1 MDMIPKAEPQ
11 KIPFQV
17 FEKSIPNE
25 GKWELIDGEL
35 FFILKHVFKL
45 FQISPTQLKQVLQL
59 YFLLLQLILIFGLFF
74 HLHQRFLLIVL
85 ELTVLVSLIV

>member
-1 MDMIPKAEPQ
+1 MEMIPKAEPQ

-35 FFILKHVFKL
+35 LFSDEEMRKVILM
-45 FQISPTQLKQVLQL
+45 
-59 YFLLLQLILIFGLFF
+59 
-74 HLHQRFLLIVL
+74 
-85 ELTVLVSLIV
+85 LVSQIGLKKLIDILPHESRDEQEVAL

>member
-1 MDMIPKAEPQ
+1 MQKGEVYMEMIPKAEPQ

-35 FFILKHVFKL
+35 LFSDEEMRKVILM
-45 FQISPTQLKQVLQL
+45 
-59 YFLLLQLILIFGLFF
+59 
-74 HLHQRFLLIVL
+74 
-85 ELTVLVSLIV
+85 LVSQIGLKKLIDILPHESRDELERLLRDKS

>member
-1 MDMIPKAEPQ
+1 MMIPKAKPQ

-35 FFILKHVFKL
+35 LFSDEEMRKVILML
-45 FQISPTQLKQVLQL
+45 ISQIGLKKMIEILPQESKIELKR
-59 YFLLLQLILIFGLFF
+59 LL
-74 HLHQRFLLIVL
+74 RD
-85 ELTVLVSLIV
+85 ES

>member
-1 MDMIPKAEPQ
+1 MIWISLTLNLLRRGLHIMEMIPKAEPQ

-35 FFILKHVFKL
+35 LFSDEEMRKVILM
-45 FQISPTQLKQVLQL
+45 
-59 YFLLLQLILIFGLFF
+59 
-74 HLHQRFLLIVL
+74 
-85 ELTVLVSLIV
+85 LVSQIGLKKLIDILPHESRDELKRLLRDES

>member
-1 MDMIPKAEPQ
+1 MQKGEVYMEMIPKAEPQ

-35 FFILKHVFKL
+35 LFSDEEMRKVILM
-45 FQISPTQLKQVLQL
+45 
-59 YFLLLQLILIFGLFF
+59 
-74 HLHQRFLLIVL
+74 
-85 ELTVLVSLIV
+85 LVSQIGLKKLIDILPHESRNELKRLLRDES

>member
-1 MDMIPKAEPQ
+1 MEMIPKAEPQ

-35 FFILKHVFKL
+35 LFSDEEFRKVILMLVGQIGLKL
-45 FQISPTQLKQVLQL
+45 IDILPYESRDELER
-59 YFLLLQLILIFGLFF
+59 LL
-74 HLHQRFLLIVL
+74 RDK
-85 ELTVLVSLIV
+85 S

>member
-1 MDMIPKAEPQ
+1 MEMTPKAEPQ

-35 FFILKHVFKL
+35 LFSDEEMRKVILMLVGQIGLKKLIDILPYESRDELERLFK
-45 FQISPTQLKQVLQL
+45 
-59 YFLLLQLILIFGLFF
+59 G
-74 HLHQRFLLIVL
+74 
-85 ELTVLVSLIV
+85 

>member
-1 MDMIPKAEPQ
+1 MEMIPKAEPQ

-35 FFILKHVFKL
+35 LFSDEEMRKVILMLVGQIGLRKL
-45 FQISPTQLKQVLQL
+45 INILPNESRNELER
-59 YFLLLQLILIFGLFF
+59 LL
-74 HLHQRFLLIVL
+74 RD
-85 ELTVLVSLIV
+85 ES

>member
-1 MDMIPKAEPQ
+1 MEMIPKAEPQ

-35 FFILKHVFKL
+35 LFSDEEMRKVILM
-45 FQISPTQLKQVLQL
+45 
-59 YFLLLQLILIFGLFF
+59 
-74 HLHQRFLLIVL
+74 
-85 ELTVLVSLIV
+85 LVSQIGLKKLIDILPHESRNELKRLLRDES

>member
-1 MDMIPKAEPQ
+1 MEMIPKAEPQ

-35 FFILKHVFKL
+35 LFSDEEMRKVILM
-45 FQISPTQLKQVLQL
+45 
-59 YFLLLQLILIFGLFF
+59 
-74 HLHQRFLLIVL
+74 
-85 ELTVLVSLIV
+85 LVSQIGLKKLIDILPHESRDELKRLLRDES

>member
-1 MDMIPKAEPQ
+1 MEMIPKAKPQ

-35 FFILKHVFKL
+35 LFSDEEMRKVILML
-45 FQISPTQLKQVLQL
+45 ISQIGLKK
-59 YFLLLQLILIFGLFF
+59 
-74 HLHQRFLLIVL
+74 
-85 ELTVLVSLIV
+85 

>member
-1 MDMIPKAEPQ
+1 MQKGEVYMEMIPKAEPQ

-35 FFILKHVFKL
+35 LFSDEEMRKVILMLVGQIGLKKL
-45 FQISPTQLKQVLQL
+45 IDILPHESRDELKR
-59 YFLLLQLILIFGLFF
+59 LL
-74 HLHQRFLLIVL
+74 RD
-85 ELTVLVSLIV
+85 ES